1 MKKFDI
7 IEAIADPLNKL
18 RSTRYYYGTM
28 YRDCFVGNAVLD
40 HLFENNLVETRAEG
54 ISILNTLL
62 KEDRLIKHVTNDHEF
77 KDEFLFYCLTEMR
90 SAVI

>member
-18 RSTRYYYGTM
+18 RSNRYYYGAM

-40 HLFENNLVETRAEG
+40 YLLENNLVETER
-54 ISILNTLL
+54 
-62 KEDRLIKHVTNDHEF
+62 RVF
-77 KDEFLFYCLTEMR
+77 RF
-90 SAVI
+90 